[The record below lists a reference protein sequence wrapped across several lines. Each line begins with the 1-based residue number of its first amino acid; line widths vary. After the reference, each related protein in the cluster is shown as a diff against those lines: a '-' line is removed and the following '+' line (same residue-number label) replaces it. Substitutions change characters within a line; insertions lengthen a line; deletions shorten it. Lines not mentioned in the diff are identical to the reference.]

1 MKQAFSYL
9 QGYKRHIGKKIY
21 IVFILSFLVTILE
34 SFGILFVLPILY
46 LVTDDYSDID
56 GNLGASLVRDIFAL
70 VGWELTLPV
79 LLGAIIILFTLKGV
93 IKFVS
98 LSIVHIF
105 RANLLLKLRS
115 SLIENFRYI
124 NFSYFQSKNSGHFL
138 NVSVDQT
145 LKTIDSFYY
154 FVQTFSGGAQALVA
168 LIFAIIV
175 TPRFGLI
182 AVIAGFITLYLF
194 RS

>member
-1 MKQAFSYL
+1 MINEASIFLSTRL
-9 QGYKRHIGKKIY
+9 QKTYWKKNIHRIY
-21 IVFILSFLVTILE
+21 FVFLVTIL

-154 FVQTFSGGAQALVA
+154 FVQTFSEWRSG
-168 LIFAIIV
+168 IS
-175 TPRFGLI
+175 
-182 AVIAGFITLYLF
+182 GFDFCHNCNPTFWTNCSNSWFHYSLF
-194 RS
+194 V